1 MHPPSGNP
9 KLQRFFINAV
19 ETVLAR
25 KLAGWL
31 PDLDFRVWILIA
43 GRLLS
48 QVGTGF
54 TLFYAPIFFVNR
66 VGLSATLVGV
76 GLGVGA
82 IAGVLGRILGGSFAD
97 SPKMGRR
104 RTLLLSAA
112 VSAAASAILAVTFDL
127 PTFLLGNLL
136 MGLGIGLYW
145 PATETV
151 VADLTTLDQRNEA
164 YALARLGDSLGLGVG
179 VALGGGLIAA
189 TGSYRALF
197 VIDAMSYVI
206 FFGIVYRAI
215 AETRNPAQA
224 HQSMLKSW
232 ARALSDGSLLIFTGV
247 CTLFTTYLALVNSA
261 LPLYF
266 ANFVPTAA
274 GRGFSTSTISILFS
288 SYVALTALTQLPVIR
303 KLQGLTQPQMLI
315 VSAIF
320 WSIGFGLIWATGVAG
335 LVPLGWAGLALVL
348 MAIATAAYTPGA
360 ASLVVALAPVEL
372 RGVYLSVNSLC
383 WAAGYFIGPVLGGW
397 AMDGSERLAHGF
409 WIACAVSSLPC
420 ILTLQYLDH
429 RIRQEGRHYR

>member
-1 MHPPSGNP
+1 M
-9 KLQRFFINAV
+9 
-19 ETVLAR
+19 
-25 KLAGWL
+25 

-76 GLGVGA
+76 GLGIGA

-97 SPKMGRR
+97 MPQVGRR

-112 VSAAASAILAVTFDL
+112 VSAVASAILAITFNV

-151 VADLTTLDQRNEA
+151 VADLTTIDQRNEA
-164 YALARLGDSLGLGVG
+164 YALARLGDSLGLGLG
-179 VALGGGLIAA
+179 VALGGTLIAA

-197 VIDAMSYVI
+197 VIDAISYVI

-215 AETRNPAQA
+215 AETRSPGQP
-224 HQSMLKSW
+224 HQSMLQSW
-232 ARALSDGSLLIFTGV
+232 KQALGDVSLLIFTLV
-247 CTLFTTYLALVNSA
+247 CTLFTTYLALLNST

-266 ANFVPTAA
+266 ANFVPTAT
-274 GRGFSTSTISILFS
+274 GQGFSTSTISVLFS
-288 SYVALTALTQLPVIR
+288 GYVALTALTQLPVIR
-303 KLQGLTQPQMLI
+303 RLQALTQPQMLI
-315 VSAIF
+315 VSALF
-320 WSIGFGLIWATGVAG
+320 WAVGFGLIWATGVARS
-335 LVPLGWAGLALVL
+335 VPLIWAVVALVL

-397 AMDGSERLAHGF
+397 AMDGSARVAHGF
-409 WIACAVSSLPC
+409 WLACVASILPC
-420 ILTLQYLDH
+420 VLTLQYLDH
-429 RIRQEGRHYR
+429 RIFQEGRHSR